1 MQIRKTSA
9 QEGPAEEQRTKWS
22 LTAAAFS
29 VTRACS
35 PNPSRGPRYL
45 GRCLVGP
52 SRVPGHR
59 DLSSGLHPHALLLL
73 SLLLLQDRA
82 RERAQGVRGS
92 AHTARPARP
101 GSARGLPAATTVKN
115 GARVRCLTRHETTR
129 NGLGPRGTPR
139 RGMAPGERPA
149 GQTRAPRG
157 PARRNAARPLGAGQ
171 THRHCVEH
179 RRVAGRCAGERGPP
193 TTGRHAPWAGRL
205 PELRAAAP
213 LCSARAGLS
222 SPGERGDTPPSPGGA
237 RRGTVLTAAAPGPP
251 AAPTARGVSVPA
263 ACRHRRCPEGGR
275 REPPLS
281 AHSTR
286 LPAAPWGA
294 GPGDP
299 RPHCGPAA
307 PSRTPA
313 ARRPNNAAHSAE
325 PPGGARR
332 TATRDYS

>member
-29 VTRACS
+29 MTRACS

-52 SRVPGHR
+52 SGVPGHR

-82 RERAQGVRGS
+82 RERAQGVRGQRT
-92 AHTARPARP
+92 HGPPGPARQRPRAAGGDHSQERSEGPLSDPPRNDSERP
-101 GSARGLPAATTVKN
+101 GPK
-115 GARVRCLTRHETTR
+115 RHAPPR
-129 NGLGPRGTPR
+129 HGPRR
-139 RGMAPGERPA
+139 EASW
-149 GQTRAPRG
+149 G

-286 LPAAPWGA
+286 LPAAPRGA